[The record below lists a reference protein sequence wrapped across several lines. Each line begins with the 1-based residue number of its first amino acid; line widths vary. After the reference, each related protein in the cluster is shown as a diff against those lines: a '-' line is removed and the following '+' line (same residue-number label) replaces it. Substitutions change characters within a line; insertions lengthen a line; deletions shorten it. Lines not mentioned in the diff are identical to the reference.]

1 MELKMKQNSDMQPRE
16 VGAEEKPIEYKIDS
30 KRKFIVSPVY
40 QTCADTGKS
49 INDILLNLMRREAE
63 NF

>member
-1 MELKMKQNSDMQPRE
+1 MELKMKQDDDMQADGE
-16 VGAEEKPIEYKIDS
+16 AESIEYKIDD

-40 QTCADTGKS
+40 QKYQGTGKS
-49 INDILLNLMRREAE
+49 INEILLNLMRREVE